1 MITLLLLLILLSIWV
16 GFYQLVKQ
24 QGRILLRLD
33 ALESGASAWDR
44 DNAFAREHDHVDG
57 LALET
62 AFPDFELPD
71 LSGNTR
77 ALADFR
83 GQRLLLIH
91 WSFDCGFC
99 EAIAEDLAGLE
110 ADFERQRSQIV
121 LLASG
126 DETSN
131 REQAARHHLKM
142 PILLL
147 KDRPVPE
154 PFAHRGTPVAYFVD
168 EQARVAA
175 PFAGG
180 ADEVLRLARRIASSA
195 IPPIDAKH
203 ERSRLKN
210 ERPLSESL
218 IERNGLRPGT
228 PAPDF
233 QLPDLQGHQVS
244 LRDYDGRRVLLVF
257 SDPNCGPCDELAPHL
272 ARLHEEHRGNGL
284 SLLLVGRGEAEE
296 NRKKA
301 EKFGFEFPVVL
312 QDKWKLSKEYGI
324 FATPVAFLISEN
336 GVIAKE
342 VAVGKEAILAL
353 AR

>member
-33 ALESGASAWDR
+33 ALESGAPAWDR
-44 DNAFAREHDHVDG
+44 DSVAAAEHDHVGG
-57 LALET
+57 LPLGT
-62 AFPDFELPD
+62 VFPDFEFPD
-71 LSGNTR
+71 LSGDIR

-110 ADFERQRSQIV
+110 ADLEKQKAQII

-131 REQAARHHLKM
+131 REHAARHGLKA

-147 KDRPVPE
+147 KEQPVPE
-154 PFAHRGTPVAYFVD
+154 PFSHRGTPVAYFVD
-168 EQARVAA
+168 EEARVAA

-180 ADEVLRLARRIASSA
+180 ADEVLRLARRIANSSV
-195 IPPIDAKH
+195 PSVEPKH
-203 ERSRLKN
+203 ELSRLKN
-210 ERPLSESL
+210 ERPLSESS
-218 IERNGLRPGT
+218 IERNGLKPGT

-233 QLPDLQGHQVS
+233 QLPDLEGHTVS
-244 LRDYDGRRVLLVF
+244 LRDYDGRRLLLVF
-257 SDPNCGPCDELAPHL
+257 SDPHCGPCDELAPHL

>member
-33 ALESGASAWDR
+33 ALERSAAAWDR
-44 DNAFAREHDHVDG
+44 DSAAASEHDHVDG
-57 LALET
+57 LALGT
-62 AFPDFELPD
+62 VFPDFELPD
-71 LSGNTR
+71 LSGRVR
-77 ALADFR
+77 ALADFQD
-83 GQRLLLIH
+83 QRLLLIH

-110 ADFERQRSQIV
+110 ADFQKQRAQII

-131 REQAARHHLKM
+131 REHAARHNMRM

-147 KDRPVPE
+147 QDRTVPE

-168 EQARVAA
+168 SEARVAA

-180 ADEVLRLARRIASSA
+180 ADEVLRLARRIAGSA
-195 IPPIDAKH
+195 VPPMEAKH
-203 ERSRLKN
+203 ERTRLKN

-218 IERNGLRPGT
+218 IERNGLQPGT

-233 QLPDLQGHQVS
+233 RLPDLQGHTVS
-244 LRDYDGRRVLLVF
+244 LRDYEGRRVLLVF
-257 SDPNCGPCDELAPHL
+257 SDPHCGPCDELAPHL

-284 SLLLVGRGEAEE
+284 SLLLVGRGEAED

-336 GVIAKE
+336 GVIARE

>member
-24 QGRILLRLD
+24 QGRILLQLD
-33 ALESGASAWDR
+33 ALEVGASAWDK
-44 DNAFAREHDHVDG
+44 DSGATSEHDHG
-57 LALET
+57 LPLGT
-62 AFPDFELPD
+62 VFPDFELPD
-71 LSGNTR
+71 LSGRTR
-77 ALADFR
+77 ALAAFR
-83 GQRLLLIH
+83 GKRLLLIH

-110 ADFERQRSQIV
+110 DDFEKQKAQII

-131 REQAARHHLKM
+131 REHATRLGLKM

-147 KDRPVPE
+147 KDRSVPE
-154 PFAHRGTPVAYFVD
+154 PFDHRGTPVAYFVD
-168 EQARVAA
+168 EEARVAA

-180 ADEVLRLARRIASSA
+180 ADKVLDLARRIANSA
-195 IPPIDAKH
+195 VVTKH

-210 ERPLSESL
+210 ERPLSESH
-218 IERNGLRPGT
+218 IERSGLKPGT

-233 QLPDLQGHQVS
+233 KLPDLQGRAVS
-244 LRDYDGRRVLLVF
+244 LRDYNGRRVLLVF
-257 SDPNCGPCDELAPHL
+257 SDPHCGPCDELAPHL
-272 ARLHEEHRGNGL
+272 ARLHQEHRGNGL
-284 SLLLVGRGEAEE
+284 SLLLVGRGEVEE
-296 NRKKA
+296 NRMKA
-301 EKFGFEFPVVL
+301 DQFGFEFPVVL